1 MYKGVNMKLGRRLF
15 AVIGVL
21 LLIPVVAIGTLAVTS
36 GFSDGPSA
44 VFGGGPLVAG
54 ELVTG
59 PEPDWRFARDI
70 GTIEL
75 QLLDPPR
82 SRLIW
87 VAEHEG
93 KLYVVSGYMGSTI
106 GRLWKRWP
114 AQAERDGRAIVRI
127 AGKRYERKLVR
138 IKMGAVVEGVTAE
151 LGRKYGSDTTPA
163 AIEAGTTWLFEL
175 APPSS
180 GTGGAPS

>member
-1 MYKGVNMKLGRRLF
+1 MKF
-15 AVIGVL
+15 ARNLLRVIGVL
-21 LLIPVVAIGTLAVTS
+21 LCIPFVAIGALMVTS
-36 GFSDGPSA
+36 SNSDGPSA

-54 ELVTG
+54 ELATG
-59 PEPDWRFARDI
+59 SEPDWSFARDI

-87 VAEHEG
+87 VAVHEG
-93 KLYVVSGYMGSTI
+93 RLYVVSGYMGSRI
-106 GRLWKRWP
+106 GRLWNRWP
-114 AQAERDGRAIVRI
+114 AHAERNGRAIVRI

-138 IKMGAVVEGVTAE
+138 IRTGAVVEDVTGE
-151 LGRKYGSDTTPA
+151 FRRKYGFQSTPA
-163 AIEAGTTWLFEL
+163 EIEAGASWLFEL

-180 GTGGAPS
+180 DISGAAR